1 MNKTLPTLLLIVL
14 IPLTHLSHRYINKIE
29 QKKLKIEE
37 IKYNLPSPE
46 ITKVASLGYDS
57 LISDL
62 LWLQLIQYVGSSEN
76 PNIYLP
82 ELYSLIN
89 NIVTLEPKFEDAYV
103 FGSHALSFNKDFDK
117 ASEILLKGIKENPD
131 KWYLPYQLGFLYY
144 IHKKNNILASKY
156 LNIAGNME
164 GSPSNLKK
172 LAAVLYTKSGSDIDI
187 KISLW
192 QEAYERSKKSGD
204 KINQEKAF
212 KNVVE
217 LTIERDLETI
227 RKAISRY
234 NEIKN
239 KSNSTVVYP
248 DNYNKKVKENTITS
262 GAEESKMA
270 MLTDLKQLV
279 DTKLL
284 AKFPFDPFNRPYLFD
299 AESQTVTSFPLPWN
313 SSASK

>member
-1 MNKTLPTLLLIVL
+1 MNKTLPALLLVIL

-37 IKYNLPSPE
+37 VKYNLPSPE
-46 ITKVASLGYDS
+46 ITKVASIGYDS
-57 LISDL
+57 LIADL
-62 LWLQLIQYVGSSEN
+62 LWLQLIQYVGGATDMR
-76 PNIYLP
+76 IYLP

-103 FGSHALSFNKDFDK
+103 FGTHALSFNKDFDR
-117 ASEILLKGIKENPD
+117 ASEILLKGIKANPD

-156 LNIAGNME
+156 LNIAGDIE
-164 GSPSNLKK
+164 GSPTNLKK
-172 LAAVLYTKSGSDIDI
+172 LAAVLYSKSGSDIDI

-204 KINQEKAF
+204 KINREKAF

-227 RKAISRY
+227 RKVISKY
-234 NEIKN
+234 NELKSKS
-239 KSNSTVVYP
+239 KSNVVYP
-248 DNYNKKVKENTITS
+248 DNYNKKEKENIITS
-262 GAEESKMA
+262 GSEESGLS

-279 DTKLL
+279 EAKLL
-284 AKFPFDPFNRPYLFD
+284 TKVPFDPFNRPYLFD
-299 AESQTVTSFPLPWN
+299 AESQTVTSFPLPW
-313 SSASK
+313 SSSVSK